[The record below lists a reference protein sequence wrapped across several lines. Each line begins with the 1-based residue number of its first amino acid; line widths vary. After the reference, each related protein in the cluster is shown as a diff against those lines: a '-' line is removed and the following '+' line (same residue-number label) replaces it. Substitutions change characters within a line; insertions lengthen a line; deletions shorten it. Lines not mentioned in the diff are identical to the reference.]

1 MAGESIEATE
11 GKRRPGFSE
20 RSGRFFLCNTLK
32 PNKHNTTQYK
42 MSREERGKHNGFLV
56 IDPGILCMWYSICD
70 GNLIADFR
78 LCMEHDPECW
88 QIMKRYSP
96 DERLNSGS
104 VGPVYESV
112 YISHKL
118 QFGHLRPSLG
128 EYYDVSKLGVPE
140 QFQWLFDL
148 LGSGVRL
155 FYTWDKQDYP
165 APQREKKR
173 KKEGKPR
180 FLVRSR
186 PMEKKRLREV
196 LRDTWIA

>member
-1 MAGESIEATE
+1 
-11 GKRRPGFSE
+11 
-20 RSGRFFLCNTLK
+20 
-32 PNKHNTTQYK
+32 

-56 IDPGILCMWYSICD
+56 IDPGILCMWYSITD

-78 LCMEHDPECW
+78 LCMEHDPECR

-96 DERLNSGS
+96 DERVNSGG
-104 VGPVYESV
+104 VGPVYESA

-118 QFGHLRPSLG
+118 QFGHLRPILG

-148 LGSGVRL
+148 LGPNGGVRL

-165 APQREKKR
+165 APQRKEKR

-186 PMEKKRLREV
+186 PMKKKRLREV
-196 LRDTWIA
+196 LRDTWVA